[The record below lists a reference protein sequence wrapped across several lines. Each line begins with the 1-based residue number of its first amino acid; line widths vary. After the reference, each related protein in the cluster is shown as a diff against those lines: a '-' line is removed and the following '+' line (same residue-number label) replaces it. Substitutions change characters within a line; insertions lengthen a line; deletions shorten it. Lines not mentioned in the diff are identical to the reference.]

1 MFESLSSKLQSITS
15 KMRGKAR
22 VTDQDIKDM
31 MKEIRL
37 ALLEADVN
45 YSVTKA
51 FVADMT
57 EKCKGVEIEHSITPG
72 QQIVKIVH
80 ESLVELLGEG
90 DTKISVSPSGF
101 TVIILYGLQGA
112 GKTTTAVK
120 LAKILKKDGKKP
132 MVASVDV
139 HRPAAAEQLRV
150 LAEANGIDCYIHP
163 EEKDAVKICDE
174 AIDKA
179 KYMLCNFLI
188 VDTAGRMTVDD
199 EMMNELKDISDKV
212 KPTEKLLVVDSM
224 IGQEAV
230 NVAMSFESAIGMD
243 GFIMTKLDGDAR
255 GGAALS
261 IRKMTG
267 KPIKYICVGEKID
280 NIEVFYPDRMA
291 DRILGMGDV
300 MSLIE
305 KASMNIDE
313 EEAQK
318 SVERMMSNDFNLN
331 DLLDQFD
338 QIKKMGSMKDVLG
351 MIPGVAGKVNA
362 DDIDDSII
370 DKNIAIIRSMTMKE
384 RKNPK
389 LLNASRRKR
398 IALGSGT
405 QVQDVNQ
412 LMKQFEQT
420 AQMMKQFKG
429 GKFGGFKMPK
439 GFPGGRLGGGGFGGF
454 GRRF

>member
-31 MKEIRL
+31 MKEIRM

-331 DLLDQFD
+331 DLLDQFN

-429 GKFGGFKMPK
+429 GKFGGLKMPK